1 MIKKRE
7 MGFSMI
13 KKRSSERERE
23 RDVLSSCLS
32 PCNLS

>member
-13 KKRSSERERE
+13 KKRSKERE
-23 RDVLSSCLS
+23 RDVLSSSLS